1 MTSSSK
7 KRYLVINLALAWLLT
22 SVTALAVVPTMPVVG
37 ATHKIETVDKAPAP
51 TKCVEWSEGVVY
63 QRGQVVSYLGK
74 TYTALVTHTA
84 YVGANWNPVATPSL
98 WAVGGTCVIP
108 PTPAPIPSPTPSPIP
123 SPTPNPGP
131 CTAWVEGVAYQRGQV
146 VSYLGKTYTALV
158 THTAYVG
165 ANWNPLATPSLWS
178 AGGDCGVTPTPAP
191 TPAPTP
197 KPTPVPTPVP
207 TPIPTPIPTPK
218 PTPVPTPKPT
228 PIPTPIPTPKPTP
241 APTGSWDGT
250 HIPFQLSGGMTALQ
264 ADAIL
269 SLVSIAENS
278 TTSWWNNY
286 NYIEDIGDGRGY
298 TINIV
303 GFCTGTGDFLW
314 LVQDL
319 QKFSPNHPLVKYL
332 PALVKVNGTASH
344 TGLDGLPALIQSLG
358 NDPDYLKATWD
369 SVIHFYWGTAMAKA
383 AEYGLTSPI
392 SKGQL
397 YDINLNA
404 GELTILKG
412 IKSKSPAQG
421 GDEKVWLAEL
431 QDLWLQMITK
441 IDTSLN
447 SGQPDRALMWKSVLS
462 TGNINLDRP
471 ITGLVCYGE
480 NFQID

>member
-84 YVGANWNPVATPSL
+84 YVGANWNP
-98 WAVGGTCVIP
+98 
-108 PTPAPIPSPTPSPIP
+108 
-123 SPTPNPGP
+123 
-131 CTAWVEGVAYQRGQV
+131 
-146 VSYLGKTYTALV
+146 
-158 THTAYVG
+158 
-165 ANWNPLATPSLWS
+165 LATPSLWS

-191 TPAPTP
+191 TPA
-197 KPTPVPTPVP
+197 
-207 TPIPTPIPTPK
+207 PTPK